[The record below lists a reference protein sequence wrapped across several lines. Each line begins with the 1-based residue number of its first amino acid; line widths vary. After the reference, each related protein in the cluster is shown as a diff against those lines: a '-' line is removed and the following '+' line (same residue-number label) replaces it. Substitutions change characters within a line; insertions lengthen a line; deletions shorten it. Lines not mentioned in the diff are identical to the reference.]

1 MTRMERCSEI
11 SGAFERIF
19 HPERIAVVGV
29 SADNPVSFGSLIFKA
44 LVSIQCESRLY
55 PVNPK
60 GGTFGDFDV
69 YKSVEEIPEAIDL
82 AIVSVAAPLVPETI
96 EACRLKGAAGVEIIS
111 AGFKET
117 GEPGGIALEEEI
129 KKIARKGIRVIG
141 PNCFGIYCPR
151 SGLTMAPGPDLSRK
165 SGPVAFLSQSGGMSV
180 DFAQMGKWMG
190 IRFSKVISFGNGA
203 DLRETEL
210 LEYLG
215 NDPETEVIAMYIEG
229 VDDGRKFFT
238 TLKDVA
244 TRKPVIVYK
253 GGLSEA
259 GNRAVTSHTASMG
272 GSRVIW
278 NSLLRQCNAVQ
289 VHDLQEMAQ
298 ASLAFSLLPRR
309 VYKGITVAGGGGA
322 LGVSACD
329 AAESFNLEIPRLEDD
344 TVEEILSVLPRPGS
358 SATNPIDAAN
368 PFVAPGAIKT
378 TLISAAGD
386 PRVEVQILIQLLY
399 HFKSIAT
406 LSGAP
411 SLRHVIPH
419 KKMADAVKEA
429 VEITDKPVIIVL
441 PNIKQELESMEIE
454 EVTREARAIFLE
466 KGIPVLDSLNDALRA
481 ISHVSNY
488 YKIRRRG
495 VEVDYEDY

>member
-1 MTRMERCSEI
+1 MAWAKETSAV
-11 SGAFERIF
+11 SSNFDRIF

-44 LVSIQCESRLY
+44 LVSIQCEGRLY

-60 GGTFGDFDV
+60 GGTFGDYDV
-69 YKSVEEIPEAIDL
+69 YKSVEEIPEPIDL

-117 GEPGGIALEEEI
+117 DTPEGVALEEEI
-129 KKIARKGIRVIG
+129 KNIARKGIRVIG
-141 PNCFGIYCPR
+141 PNCFGIYCPQ
-151 SGLTMAPGPDLSRK
+151 SGLTLAPGPDFSRE
-165 SGPVAFLSQSGGMSV
+165 SGPVAFLAQSGGMSV

-190 IRFSKVISFGNGA
+190 IRFSKMISFGNGA

-215 NDPETEVIAMYIEG
+215 DDPETKVITMYIEG

-244 TRKPVIVYK
+244 ARKPVIVYK

-272 GSRVIW
+272 GSRIIW
-278 NSLLRQCNAVQ
+278 NSLLRQCNAIQ
-289 VHDLQEMAQ
+289 VHGLQEMAQ
-298 ASLAFSLLPRR
+298 ASLAFSLLPPRG
-309 VYKGITVAGGGGA
+309 YKGITVAGGGGA

-329 AAESFNLEIPRLEDD
+329 AAEAFNLEIPKLEDD
-344 TVEEILSVLPRPGS
+344 IVEEILSVLPRPGS
-358 SATNPIDAAN
+358 SATNPIDSAN
-368 PFVAPGAIKT
+368 PFVAPGAIKS
-378 TLISAAGD
+378 TLISAARD
-386 PRVEVQILIQLLY
+386 PRVELQILVQLLY

-411 SLRHVIPH
+411 SLRHVIPF

-429 VEITDKPVIIVL
+429 VDITGKPVITVL
-441 PNIKQELESMEIE
+441 PNLKQELESMEIE
-454 EVTREARAIFLE
+454 ELTREARALFLE
-466 KGIPVLDSLNDALRA
+466 KGIPVLDSLNDAFTA

-488 YKIRRRG
+488 YTKR
-495 VEVDYEDY
+495 

>member
-1 MTRMERCSEI
+1 MAWAKETSAV
-11 SGAFERIF
+11 STDFDRIF

-55 PVNPK
+55 PVNPR

-69 YKSVEEIPEAIDL
+69 YKSVDEIPEAIDF
-82 AIVSVAAPLVPETI
+82 AIVSVAAPHVPETI

-117 GEPGGIALEEEI
+117 GEPEGIALEEEI

-141 PNCFGIYCPR
+141 PNCFGIYCPE
-151 SGLTMAPGPDLSRK
+151 SGLTMAPGPDFSRE
-165 SGPVAFLSQSGGMSV
+165 SGPVAFLAQSGGMSV

-190 IRFSKVISFGNGA
+190 IRFSKMISFGNGA

-215 NDPETEVIAMYIEG
+215 NDPETEVVAMYIEG
-229 VDDGRKFFT
+229 IDDGRKFFT

-244 TRKPVIVYK
+244 ARKPVIVYK

-272 GSRVIW
+272 GSRIIW
-278 NSLLRQCNAVQ
+278 NSLLRQCNAIQ
-289 VHDLQEMAQ
+289 VSGLQEMAY
-298 ASLAFSLLPRR
+298 ASLAFSLIPPKE
-309 VYKGITVAGGGGA
+309 YKGITVVGGGGA

-329 AAESFNLEIPRLEDD
+329 SAEAFNLEIPTLGDD
-344 TVEEILSVLPRPGS
+344 IVEEILSVLPRPGS
-358 SATNPIDAAN
+358 SATNPIDSAN
-368 PFVAPGAIKT
+368 PFVAPGAIKS
-378 TLISAAGD
+378 TLISAARD
-386 PRVEVQILIQLLY
+386 PRVELQIVAQLLY

-411 SLRHVIPH
+411 SLRHVIPY
-419 KKMADAVKEA
+419 KKMADAVSEA
-429 VEITDKPVIIVL
+429 VEITNKPVIIIL
-441 PNIKQELESMEIE
+441 PNLKQELESMEIE
-454 EVTREARAIFLE
+454 EVTREARALFLE
-466 KGIPVLDSLNDALRA
+466 RGIPVLDSLSDALRA
-481 ISHVSNY
+481 INHVSNY
-488 YKIRRRG
+488 YKNR
-495 VEVDYEDY
+495 

>member
-1 MTRMERCSEI
+1 MAWAKETSAV
-11 SGAFERIF
+11 STDFDRIF

-29 SADNPVSFGSLIFKA
+29 SADNPFSFGSLIFKA
-44 LVSIQCESRLY
+44 LVSIQYEGRLY

-69 YKSVEEIPEAIDL
+69 YKSIEEIPKTIDL
-82 AIVSVAAPLVPETI
+82 AIVSVTAPLVAETI

-117 GEPGGIALEEEI
+117 GEPAGIALEEEI

-141 PNCFGIYCPR
+141 PNCFGIYCPK
-151 SGLTMAPGPDLSRK
+151 SGLTMAPGPDFSRE

-180 DFAQMGKWMG
+180 DFAQMGLWMG
-190 IRFSKVISFGNGA
+190 IRFSKIVSFGNGA

-215 NDPETEVIAMYIEG
+215 NDPETKVITMYIEG
-229 VDDGRKFFT
+229 VDDGKKFFT
-238 TLKDVA
+238 TLRDVA
-244 TRKPVIVYK
+244 ARKPVIVYK

-272 GSRVIW
+272 GSRIIW
-278 NSLLRQCNAVQ
+278 DSLLRQCNAIQ
-289 VHDLQEMAQ
+289 VHGLQEMAQ
-298 ASLAFSLLPRR
+298 ASLAFSLLPQR
-309 VYKGITVAGGGGA
+309 VYNGITVAGGGGA

-329 AAESFNLEIPRLEDD
+329 AAEAFNLEIPTLENDI
-344 TVEEILSVLPRPGS
+344 VEEILSVLPRPGS

-368 PFVAPGAIKT
+368 PFVAPGAIKS
-378 TLISAAGD
+378 TLISAAKD
-386 PRVEVQILIQLLY
+386 PRVELQILVQLLY

-411 SLRHVIPH
+411 SLRQVIPY
-419 KKMADAVKEA
+419 KKMADAVKET
-429 VEITDKPVIIVL
+429 VNITNKPVIIVL
-441 PNIKQELESMEIE
+441 PNLKQELESMEIE
-454 EVTREARAIFLE
+454 EVTREARALFLG
-466 KGIPVLDSLNDALRA
+466 KGIPVLDSLNDALTA

-488 YKIRRRG
+488 YKNR
-495 VEVDYEDY
+495 

>member
-1 MTRMERCSEI
+1 MAWAKEASAVSTD
-11 SGAFERIF
+11 FDRIF

-44 LVSIQCESRLY
+44 LVSMQCESRLY
-55 PVNPK
+55 PVNPR

-69 YKSVEEIPEAIDL
+69 YKSVDEIPDEIDFAIL
-82 AIVSVAAPLVPETI
+82 SVAAPLVPATI
-96 EACRLKGAAGVEIIS
+96 EACLLKGAAGVEIIS

-117 GEPGGIALEEEI
+117 GEPEGIALEEEI
-129 KKIARKGIRVIG
+129 KTIARKGIRVIG

-151 SGLTMAPGPDLSRK
+151 SGLTMAPGPDFSRV
-165 SGPVAFLSQSGGMSV
+165 SGPVAFLAQSGGMSV

-190 IRFSKVISFGNGA
+190 IRFSKMISFGNGA

-229 VDDGRKFFT
+229 IDDGRKFFT

-244 TRKPVIVYK
+244 ARKPVIVYK

-272 GSRVIW
+272 GSRIIW
-278 NSLLRQCNAVQ
+278 NSLLRQCNAIQ
-289 VHDLQEMAQ
+289 VHGLQEMAQ
-298 ASLAFSLLPRR
+298 ASLAFSLLPQRE
-309 VYKGITVAGGGGA
+309 YKGITVVGGGGA

-329 AAESFNLEIPRLEDD
+329 SAEAFNLEIPTLKGD

-358 SATNPIDAAN
+358 SATNPIDSAN
-368 PFVAPGAIKT
+368 PFVAPGAIKSA
-378 TLISAAGD
+378 LISAARD
-386 PRVEVQILIQLLY
+386 PRVELQILAQLLY

-406 LSGAP
+406 LTGAP
-411 SLRHVIPH
+411 SLRHVIPY
-419 KKMADAVKEA
+419 KKMADAVSEA
-429 VEITDKPVIIVL
+429 VEITGKPVIIIL
-441 PNIKQELESMEIE
+441 PNLKQELESMEIE
-454 EVTREARAIFLE
+454 EVTREARALFLE
-466 KGIPVLDSLNDALRA
+466 RGIPVMDSLNDALRA

-488 YKIRRRG
+488 YKKR
-495 VEVDYEDY
+495 